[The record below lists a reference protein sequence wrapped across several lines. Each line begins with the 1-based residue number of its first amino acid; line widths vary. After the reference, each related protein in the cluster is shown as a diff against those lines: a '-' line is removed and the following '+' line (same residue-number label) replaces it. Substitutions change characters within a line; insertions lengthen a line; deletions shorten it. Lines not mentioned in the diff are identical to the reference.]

1 MKFLKVTTYHH
12 MRVLFWVRKERTR
25 SKYSDP
31 YVCVLSPFSRV
42 WLFATLWTVHLQ
54 APLSMGLSPGR
65 NTGVGCHTLLQG
77 IFLTQGSSPR
87 LLHWQ
92 VSPLPLALP
101 GKPLYTLHIEK
112 SKPSQSLTWW
122 RWGTFRGCRQTL
134 GRWWGRAGAL
144 SDLMWS

>member
-42 WLFATLWTVHLQ
+42 RLFATLWTVHLQ
-54 APLSMGLSPGR
+54 APLSMGLSRQEYWGGLPRPPPGD
-65 NTGVGCHTLLQG
+65 LLDPG
-77 IFLTQGSSPR
+77 IEPA
-87 LLHWQ
+87 
-92 VSPLPLALP
+92 PPALAGESFTPAPP

-122 RWGTFRGCRQTL
+122 RWGTSRGCRQTL